1 MVEKTKN
8 GAEKKGTPLYVKI
21 FIALFAGIAF
31 GYVLNFMG
39 GVENEII
46 NGYVLPFFQFIGD
59 LFIKLIKMIVVP
71 LVFFCIIDAALS
83 LGDIKKLRSI
93 GVKTIIWFLATG
105 GISATIGLIL
115 ANIIK
120 PGRGLQLGTAETAM
134 EVKELPGIYQTL
146 LDLIPSNPFQALTSG
161 EMMQIIVFSLFLGFA
176 IISIGKEAQQL
187 CDIISLC
194 SRTMFK
200 VIDMIL
206 GIIPYGV
213 FSLMT
218 VALAKYGVAI
228 FGPVLKFIL
237 TDYLACIIM
246 STVGYGIFL
255 TVIGKVNPMKFW
267 RKAFEPWMIAFS
279 TCTSSA
285 ALPVSMEVAPKKM
298 GVPRDIASFVLPL
311 GCTAQM
317 NGTCAYFGIVVLFA
331 AQLYGVELS
340 IQQQIMLVVQATFLS
355 VGCAATPQIGLVI
368 SLTLMTQM
376 GLPLDAYALVA
387 GIYRII
393 DQIHTSTNSVGD
405 LVASVCISEMQGE
418 LNHDICSVLD
428 RADEV
433 WGAEG
438 VVDNQW
444 DVVAMSNLCQF
455 IDIGYI

>member
-8 GAEKKGTPLYVKI
+8 GAEKKETPLYVKI

-246 STVGYGIFL
+246 STVGYSIFL
-255 TVIGKVNPMKFW
+255 IVIGKVNPMKFW

-355 VGCAATPQIGLVI
+355 VGCTATPQIGLVI

-376 GLPLDAYALVA
+376 GDF
-387 GIYRII
+387 RWM
-393 DQIHTSTNSVGD
+393 HT
-405 LVASVCISEMQGE
+405 
-418 LNHDICSVLD
+418 
-428 RADEV
+428 R
-433 WGAEG
+433 W
-438 VVDNQW
+438 
-444 DVVAMSNLCQF
+444 
-455 IDIGYI
+455 

>member
-8 GAEKKGTPLYVKI
+8 GAEKKETPLYVKI

-237 TDYLACIIM
+237 TDYLACITM
-246 STVGYGIFL
+246 SIVGYSIFL
-255 TVIGKVNPMKFW
+255 SVIGKVNPMKFW

-405 LVASVCISEMQGE
+405 LVASVCISQMEGELDHEIFNQGE
-418 LNHDICSVLD
+418 
-428 RADEV
+428 AKK
-433 WGAEG
+433 A
-438 VVDNQW
+438 
-444 DVVAMSNLCQF
+444 A
-455 IDIGYI
+455 

>member
-8 GAEKKGTPLYVKI
+8 GAEKKETPLYVKI

-237 TDYLACIIM
+237 TDYLACITM
-246 STVGYGIFL
+246 SIVGYSIFL
-255 TVIGKVNPMKFW
+255 SVIGKVNPMKFW

-405 LVASVCISEMQGE
+405 LVASVCISQMEGE
-418 LNHDICSVLD
+418 LDHDIF
-428 RADEV
+428 
-433 WGAEG
+433 
-438 VVDNQW
+438 NQEE
-444 DVVAMSNLCQF
+444 AKKAA
-455 IDIGYI
+455 

>member
-1 MVEKTKN
+1 MRNEKTKN

-246 STVGYGIFL
+246 STVGYSIFL
-255 TVIGKVNPMKFW
+255 IVIGKVNPMKFW

-405 LVASVCISEMQGE
+405 LVASVCISQMEGE
-418 LNHDICSVLD
+418 LDHEIF
-428 RADEV
+428 
-433 WGAEG
+433 
-438 VVDNQW
+438 NQEE
-444 DVVAMSNLCQF
+444 AKKAA
-455 IDIGYI
+455 

>member
-105 GISATIGLIL
+105 GILATIGLIL

-405 LVASVCISEMQGE
+405 LVASVCISQMEGE
-418 LNHDICSVLD
+418 LDHEIF
-428 RADEV
+428 
-433 WGAEG
+433 
-438 VVDNQW
+438 NQEE
-444 DVVAMSNLCQF
+444 AKKAA
-455 IDIGYI
+455 

>member
-246 STVGYGIFL
+246 STVGYSIFL
-255 TVIGKVNPMKFW
+255 IVIGKVNPMMFW

-405 LVASVCISEMQGE
+405 LVASVCISEMQSE
-418 LNHDICSVLD
+418 LNHDVF
-428 RADEV
+428 
-433 WGAEG
+433 
-438 VVDNQW
+438 NQ
-444 DVVAMSNLCQF
+444 VEQKKAA
-455 IDIGYI
+455 

>member
-8 GAEKKGTPLYVKI
+8 GAEKKETPLYVKI

-237 TDYLACIIM
+237 TDYLACITM
-246 STVGYGIFL
+246 SIVGYSIFL
-255 TVIGKVNPMKFW
+255 SVIGKVNPMKFW

-405 LVASVCISEMQGE
+405 LVASVCISQMEGE
-418 LNHDICSVLD
+418 LDHQVFNQE
-428 RADEV
+428 EV
-433 WGAEG
+433 KKA
-438 VVDNQW
+438 
-444 DVVAMSNLCQF
+444 A
-455 IDIGYI
+455 

>member
-59 LFIKLIKMIVVP
+59 LFIKLIVVP

-246 STVGYGIFL
+246 STVGYSIFL
-255 TVIGKVNPMKFW
+255 IVIGKVNPMKFW

-405 LVASVCISEMQGE
+405 LVASVCISQMEGE
-418 LNHDICSVLD
+418 LDHDIF
-428 RADEV
+428 
-433 WGAEG
+433 
-438 VVDNQW
+438 NQEE
-444 DVVAMSNLCQF
+444 AKKAA
-455 IDIGYI
+455 

>member
-8 GAEKKGTPLYVKI
+8 GAEKKETPLYVKI

-146 LDLIPSNPFQALTSG
+146 LDLIRSNPFQALTSG

-246 STVGYGIFL
+246 STVGYSIFL
-255 TVIGKVNPMKFW
+255 IVIGKVNPMKFW

-405 LVASVCISEMQGE
+405 LVASVCISQMEGELDHEIFNQGE
-418 LNHDICSVLD
+418 
-428 RADEV
+428 AKK
-433 WGAEG
+433 A
-438 VVDNQW
+438 
-444 DVVAMSNLCQF
+444 A
-455 IDIGYI
+455 

>member
-298 GVPRDIASFVLPL
+298 GVPRDIASCVLPL

-405 LVASVCISEMQGE
+405 LVASVCISQMEGE
-418 LNHDICSVLD
+418 LDH
-428 RADEV
+428 EV
-433 WGAEG
+433 F
-438 VVDNQW
+438 NQEE
-444 DVVAMSNLCQF
+444 VKKAA
-455 IDIGYI
+455 

>member
-8 GAEKKGTPLYVKI
+8 GAEKKETPLYVKI

-105 GISATIGLIL
+105 DISATIGLIL

-246 STVGYGIFL
+246 STVGYSIFL
-255 TVIGKVNPMKFW
+255 IVIGKVNPMKFW

-405 LVASVCISEMQGE
+405 LVASVCISQMEGE
-418 LNHDICSVLD
+418 LDHDIF
-428 RADEV
+428 
-433 WGAEG
+433 
-438 VVDNQW
+438 NQEE
-444 DVVAMSNLCQF
+444 AKKAA
-455 IDIGYI
+455 

>member
-105 GISATIGLIL
+105 GISATISLIL

-405 LVASVCISEMQGE
+405 LVASVCISQMEGE
-418 LNHDICSVLD
+418 LDH
-428 RADEV
+428 EV
-433 WGAEG
+433 F
-438 VVDNQW
+438 NQEE
-444 DVVAMSNLCQF
+444 VKKAA
-455 IDIGYI
+455 

>member
-298 GVPRDIASFVLPL
+298 GVLRDIASFVLPL

-405 LVASVCISEMQGE
+405 LVASVCISQMEGE
-418 LNHDICSVLD
+418 LDHEIF
-428 RADEV
+428 
-433 WGAEG
+433 
-438 VVDNQW
+438 NQEE
-444 DVVAMSNLCQF
+444 AKKAA
-455 IDIGYI
+455 

>member
-1 MVEKTKN
+1 MAGKTKN
-8 GAEKKGTPLYVKI
+8 GAEKKETPLYVKI

-237 TDYLACIIM
+237 TDYLACITM
-246 STVGYGIFL
+246 SIVGYSIFL
-255 TVIGKVNPMKFW
+255 SVIGKVNPMKFW

-331 AQLYGVELS
+331 AQLYGIELS

-405 LVASVCISEMQGE
+405 LVASVCISQMEGE
-418 LNHDICSVLD
+418 LDHEIF
-428 RADEV
+428 
-433 WGAEG
+433 
-438 VVDNQW
+438 NQEE
-444 DVVAMSNLCQF
+444 AKKAA
-455 IDIGYI
+455 

>member
-8 GAEKKGTPLYVKI
+8 EAEKKGTPLYVKI

-93 GVKTIIWFLATG
+93 GIKTIIWFLATG
-105 GISATIGLIL
+105 AISATIGLIL

-246 STVGYGIFL
+246 STVGYSIFL
-255 TVIGKVNPMKFW
+255 IVIGKVNPMKFW

-405 LVASVCISEMQGE
+405 LVASVCISQMEGE
-418 LNHDICSVLD
+418 LD
-428 RADEV
+428 REIF
-433 WGAEG
+433 
-438 VVDNQW
+438 NQEE
-444 DVVAMSNLCQF
+444 AKKAA
-455 IDIGYI
+455 

>member
-93 GVKTIIWFLATG
+93 GIKTIIWFLATG

-237 TDYLACIIM
+237 TDYLACITM
-246 STVGYGIFL
+246 SIVGYSIFL
-255 TVIGKVNPMKFW
+255 SVIGKVNPMKFW

-405 LVASVCISEMQGE
+405 LVASVCISQMEGE
-418 LNHDICSVLD
+418 LD
-428 RADEV
+428 REIF
-433 WGAEG
+433 
-438 VVDNQW
+438 NQEE
-444 DVVAMSNLCQF
+444 AKKAA
-455 IDIGYI
+455 

>member
-93 GVKTIIWFLATG
+93 GIKTIIWFLATG

-405 LVASVCISEMQGE
+405 LVASVCISQMEGE
-418 LNHDICSVLD
+418 LDHEIFNQE
-428 RADEV
+428 EV
-433 WGAEG
+433 KKA
-438 VVDNQW
+438 
-444 DVVAMSNLCQF
+444 A
-455 IDIGYI
+455 

>member
-1 MVEKTKN
+1 MAGKKKN
-8 GAEKKGTPLYVKI
+8 GAEKKETPLYVKI

-405 LVASVCISEMQGE
+405 LVASVCISQMEGE
-418 LNHDICSVLD
+418 LDH
-428 RADEV
+428 EV
-433 WGAEG
+433 F
-438 VVDNQW
+438 NQEE
-444 DVVAMSNLCQF
+444 VKKAA
-455 IDIGYI
+455 

>member
-93 GVKTIIWFLATG
+93 GIKTIIWFLATG

-176 IISIGKEAQQL
+176 IISIGKEAQPL

-237 TDYLACIIM
+237 TDYLACITM
-246 STVGYGIFL
+246 SIVGYSIFL
-255 TVIGKVNPMKFW
+255 SVIGKVNPMKFW

-405 LVASVCISEMQGE
+405 LVASVCISQMEGE
-418 LNHDICSVLD
+418 LDHEIF
-428 RADEV
+428 
-433 WGAEG
+433 
-438 VVDNQW
+438 NQEE
-444 DVVAMSNLCQF
+444 AKKAA
-455 IDIGYI
+455 

>member
-8 GAEKKGTPLYVKI
+8 GAEKKETPLYVKI

-218 VALAKYGVAI
+218 VALAKYGDAI

-246 STVGYGIFL
+246 STVGYSIFL
-255 TVIGKVNPMKFW
+255 IVIGKVNPMKFW

-405 LVASVCISEMQGE
+405 LVASVCISQMEGELDHEIFNQGE
-418 LNHDICSVLD
+418 
-428 RADEV
+428 AKK
-433 WGAEG
+433 A
-438 VVDNQW
+438 
-444 DVVAMSNLCQF
+444 A
-455 IDIGYI
+455 

>member
-161 EMMQIIVFSLFLGFA
+161 EMMQIIVVSLFLGFA

-246 STVGYGIFL
+246 STVGYSIFL
-255 TVIGKVNPMKFW
+255 IVIGKVNPMKFW

-405 LVASVCISEMQGE
+405 LVASVCISEMQSE
-418 LNHDICSVLD
+418 LNHDVF
-428 RADEV
+428 
-433 WGAEG
+433 
-438 VVDNQW
+438 NQ
-444 DVVAMSNLCQF
+444 VEQKKAA
-455 IDIGYI
+455 

>member
-246 STVGYGIFL
+246 STVGYSIFL
-255 TVIGKVNPMKFW
+255 IVIGKVNPMKFW

-387 GIYRII
+387 GIYRIT

-405 LVASVCISEMQGE
+405 LVASVCISQMEGELDHEIFNQGE
-418 LNHDICSVLD
+418 
-428 RADEV
+428 AKK
-433 WGAEG
+433 A
-438 VVDNQW
+438 
-444 DVVAMSNLCQF
+444 A
-455 IDIGYI
+455 

>member
-1 MVEKTKN
+1 METVLVVEDDRVYARTTTNWLEKTKN
-8 GAEKKGTPLYVKI
+8 GAEKKETPLYVKI

-246 STVGYGIFL
+246 STVGYSIFL
-255 TVIGKVNPMKFW
+255 IVIGKVNPMKFW

-405 LVASVCISEMQGE
+405 LVASVCISQMEGELDHEIFNQGE
-418 LNHDICSVLD
+418 
-428 RADEV
+428 AKK
-433 WGAEG
+433 A
-438 VVDNQW
+438 
-444 DVVAMSNLCQF
+444 A
-455 IDIGYI
+455 

>member
-93 GVKTIIWFLATG
+93 GIKTIIWFLATG
-105 GISATIGLIL
+105 AISATIGLIL

-176 IISIGKEAQQL
+176 IISIGKEAQPL

-237 TDYLACIIM
+237 TDYLACITM
-246 STVGYGIFL
+246 STVGYSIFL
-255 TVIGKVNPMKFW
+255 SVIGKVNPMKFW

-405 LVASVCISEMQGE
+405 LVASVCISQMEGE
-418 LNHDICSVLD
+418 LDHEIF
-428 RADEV
+428 
-433 WGAEG
+433 
-438 VVDNQW
+438 NQEE
-444 DVVAMSNLCQF
+444 AKKAA
-455 IDIGYI
+455 

>member
-134 EVKELPGIYQTL
+134 DVKELPGIYQTL

-176 IISIGKEAQQL
+176 IISIGKDAQQL

-405 LVASVCISEMQGE
+405 LVASVCISQMEGE
-418 LNHDICSVLD
+418 LDHEIF
-428 RADEV
+428 
-433 WGAEG
+433 
-438 VVDNQW
+438 NQEE
-444 DVVAMSNLCQF
+444 AKKAA
-455 IDIGYI
+455 

>member
-59 LFIKLIKMIVVP
+59 LFIKLIKRIVVP

-93 GVKTIIWFLATG
+93 GIKTIIWFLATG
-105 GISATIGLIL
+105 AISATIGLIL

-405 LVASVCISEMQGE
+405 LVASVCISQMEGE
-418 LNHDICSVLD
+418 LDHEIF
-428 RADEV
+428 
-433 WGAEG
+433 
-438 VVDNQW
+438 NQEE
-444 DVVAMSNLCQF
+444 AKKAA
-455 IDIGYI
+455 

>member
-8 GAEKKGTPLYVKI
+8 GAEKKETPLYVKI

-93 GVKTIIWFLATG
+93 VVKTIIWFLATG

-120 PGRGLQLGTAETAM
+120 PGHGLQLGTAETAM

-176 IISIGKEAQQL
+176 IISIGKEAQPL

-237 TDYLACIIM
+237 TDYLACITM
-246 STVGYGIFL
+246 SIVGYSIFL
-255 TVIGKVNPMKFW
+255 SVIGKVNPMKFW

-405 LVASVCISEMQGE
+405 LVASVCISQMEGE
-418 LNHDICSVLD
+418 LDHEIF
-428 RADEV
+428 
-433 WGAEG
+433 
-438 VVDNQW
+438 NQEE
-444 DVVAMSNLCQF
+444 AKKAA
-455 IDIGYI
+455 

>member
-1 MVEKTKN
+1 MVENTKN
-8 GAEKKGTPLYVKI
+8 GAEQIGTPLYVKI

-405 LVASVCISEMQGE
+405 LVASVCISQMEGE
-418 LNHDICSVLD
+418 LDHEIFNQE
-428 RADEV
+428 EV
-433 WGAEG
+433 KKA
-438 VVDNQW
+438 
-444 DVVAMSNLCQF
+444 A
-455 IDIGYI
+455 

>member
-59 LFIKLIKMIVVP
+59 LFIKLINMIVVP

-405 LVASVCISEMQGE
+405 LVASVCISQMEGE
-418 LNHDICSVLD
+418 LDHEIF
-428 RADEV
+428 
-433 WGAEG
+433 
-438 VVDNQW
+438 NQEE
-444 DVVAMSNLCQF
+444 AKKAA
-455 IDIGYI
+455 

>member
-134 EVKELPGIYQTL
+134 EVKDLPGIYQTL

-405 LVASVCISEMQGE
+405 LVASVCISQMEGE
-418 LNHDICSVLD
+418 LDH
-428 RADEV
+428 EV
-433 WGAEG
+433 F
-438 VVDNQW
+438 NQEE
-444 DVVAMSNLCQF
+444 VKKAA
-455 IDIGYI
+455 

>member
-246 STVGYGIFL
+246 STVGYSIFL
-255 TVIGKVNPMKFW
+255 SVIGKVNPMKFW

-405 LVASVCISEMQGE
+405 LVASVCISQMEGELDHEIFNQGE
-418 LNHDICSVLD
+418 
-428 RADEV
+428 AKK
-433 WGAEG
+433 A
-438 VVDNQW
+438 
-444 DVVAMSNLCQF
+444 A
-455 IDIGYI
+455 

>member
-146 LDLIPSNPFQALTSG
+146 LDLIPSNPCQALTSG

-405 LVASVCISEMQGE
+405 LVASVCISQMEGE
-418 LNHDICSVLD
+418 LDH
-428 RADEV
+428 EV
-433 WGAEG
+433 F
-438 VVDNQW
+438 NQEE
-444 DVVAMSNLCQF
+444 VKKAA
-455 IDIGYI
+455 

>member
-8 GAEKKGTPLYVKI
+8 GEEKKGTPLYVKI

-93 GVKTIIWFLATG
+93 GIKTIIWFLATG
-105 GISATIGLIL
+105 AISATIGLIL

-405 LVASVCISEMQGE
+405 LVASVCISQMEGE
-418 LNHDICSVLD
+418 LD
-428 RADEV
+428 REIF
-433 WGAEG
+433 
-438 VVDNQW
+438 NQEE
-444 DVVAMSNLCQF
+444 AKKAA
-455 IDIGYI
+455 

>member
-255 TVIGKVNPMKFW
+255 TVIGKVNSMKFW

-405 LVASVCISEMQGE
+405 LVASVCISQMEGE
-418 LNHDICSVLD
+418 LDHEIF
-428 RADEV
+428 
-433 WGAEG
+433 
-438 VVDNQW
+438 NQEE
-444 DVVAMSNLCQF
+444 AKKAA
-455 IDIGYI
+455 

>member
-8 GAEKKGTPLYVKI
+8 GAEKKETPLYVKI

-146 LDLIPSNPFQALTSG
+146 LDLILSNPFQALTSG

-246 STVGYGIFL
+246 STVGYSIFL
-255 TVIGKVNPMKFW
+255 IVIGKVNPMKFW

-405 LVASVCISEMQGE
+405 LVASVCISQMEGELDHEIFNQGE
-418 LNHDICSVLD
+418 
-428 RADEV
+428 AKK
-433 WGAEG
+433 A
-438 VVDNQW
+438 
-444 DVVAMSNLCQF
+444 A
-455 IDIGYI
+455 

>member
-8 GAEKKGTPLYVKI
+8 GAEKKETPLYVKI

-246 STVGYGIFL
+246 SIVGYSIFL
-255 TVIGKVNPMKFW
+255 SVIGKVNPMKFW

-405 LVASVCISEMQGE
+405 LVASVCISQMEGELDHEIFNQGE
-418 LNHDICSVLD
+418 
-428 RADEV
+428 AKK
-433 WGAEG
+433 A
-438 VVDNQW
+438 
-444 DVVAMSNLCQF
+444 A
-455 IDIGYI
+455 

>member
-405 LVASVCISEMQGE
+405 LVASVCISQMEGELDHEIFNQGE
-418 LNHDICSVLD
+418 
-428 RADEV
+428 AKK
-433 WGAEG
+433 A
-438 VVDNQW
+438 
-444 DVVAMSNLCQF
+444 A
-455 IDIGYI
+455 

>member
-246 STVGYGIFL
+246 STVGYSIFL
-255 TVIGKVNPMKFW
+255 IVIGKVNPMKFW

-331 AQLYGVELS
+331 AQLYGGELS

-368 SLTLMTQM
+368 SLTLMTQI

-405 LVASVCISEMQGE
+405 LVASVCISQMEGELDHEIFNQGE
-418 LNHDICSVLD
+418 
-428 RADEV
+428 AKK
-433 WGAEG
+433 A
-438 VVDNQW
+438 
-444 DVVAMSNLCQF
+444 A
-455 IDIGYI
+455 